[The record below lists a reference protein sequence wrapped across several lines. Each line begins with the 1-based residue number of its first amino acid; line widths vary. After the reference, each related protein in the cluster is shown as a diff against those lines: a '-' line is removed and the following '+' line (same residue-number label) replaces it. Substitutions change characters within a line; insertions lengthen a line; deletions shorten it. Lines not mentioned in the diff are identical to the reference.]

1 MTTDPQFLPQNRTS
15 LVPGN
20 YSLSITGPQGL
31 LLNVTID
38 ISKRGVL
45 SGQFEETGMLEILA
59 VHSVAEGWIIAQ
71 NEIQH
76 RQRQLTGLSSSTKEA
91 AQ

>member
-1 MTTDPQFLPQNRTS
+1 MTTPPEFLPEYRTS

-38 ISKRGVL
+38 IAKRGVL

-76 RQRQLTGLSSSTKEA
+76 RQRQLSLPQEA
-91 AQ
+91 QQ